1 MNKISGKLKKKYN
14 LSKEDIEDIE
24 SEITISD
31 IRYGYERNREH
42 ILIDY
47 LAKFYNYKRVGE
59 DNKRE
64 CVIKT
69 EEYSEVDFE
78 RAGTGTVYATN
89 IGYDDRD
96 ARTLEQYQDSF
107 GDEQLDIYMICRNNC
122 KGRTRQIIDMISEGN
137 SYFEVCKV
145 LGISESRVS
154 QILESFKSRIQ
165 ILQLVDSKNIAS
177 IARLVKWGAK

>member
-24 SEITISD
+24 SEIAISD
-31 IRYGYERNREH
+31 IKYGYERNREF

-47 LAKFYNYKRVGE
+47 LEKFRDYKRIGE
-59 DNKRE
+59 NNKRK
-64 CVIKT
+64 CVIET
-69 EEYSEVDFE
+69 EEYAEIDFKSS
-78 RAGTGTVYATN
+78 RAGIVFGSNY
-89 IGYDDRD
+89 GYVERD
-96 ARTLEQYQDSF
+96 SRTFDQYQESF
-107 GDEQLDIYMICRNNC
+107 TDEQLEVYMICRNHC
-122 KGRTRQIIDMISEGN
+122 SGRIKQVVDLISEGE
-137 SYFEVCKV
+137 SYKTIAVT
-145 LGISESRVS
+145 LGVSESRVS